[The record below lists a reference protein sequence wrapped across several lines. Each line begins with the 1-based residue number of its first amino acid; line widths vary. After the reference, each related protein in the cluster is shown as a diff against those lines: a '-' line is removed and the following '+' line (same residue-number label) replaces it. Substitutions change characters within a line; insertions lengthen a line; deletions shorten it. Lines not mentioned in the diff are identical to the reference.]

1 MKQCYRSDL
10 AFYLVYI
17 ASFNFNIFPR
27 KMAHQ
32 THRWETNVLQ
42 LKFYITRRFQENI
55 KNVSILHLTWD
66 QYLRLL
72 GSQQGETSCASSDI
86 VYVFLTRTK
95 CPTHVPQPL
104 DPCPGKG
111 AGSHTRR
118 LAKKGRE
125 WARSGV
131 HVPVVRARSSCSLV
145 DTSRR
150 PKRRLG

>member
-104 DPCPGKG
+104 DPVPGKVLEATPG
-111 AGSHTRR
+111 GWQR
-118 LAKKGRE
+118 KGE
-125 WARSGV
+125 SGRD
-131 HVPVVRARSSCSLV
+131 PGCTFRWSEPAPAAAL
-145 DTSRR
+145 
-150 PKRRLG
+150 